1 MPVKY
6 EFKDKDTRIKAE
18 TTLRSRCKVSCTTP
32 YPVIL
37 HESIKRVID
46 MVKKQFP
53 GEFVR
58 VNVDPNKVCL
68 FVARRGNKDT
78 EWTYLREGIPIPKK
92 ALNVSTRT
100 VPKDLSFDYLP
111 ECLRDFTPT
120 KPQRGRSGRKP
131 STPEATTMN
140 E

>member
-1 MPVKY
+1 MLIRVGEGTIQNKY
-6 EFKDKDTRIKAE
+6 VFH
-18 TTLRSRCKVSCTTP
+18 TLN
-32 YPVIL
+32 
-37 HESIKRVID
+37 

-58 VNVDPNKVCL
+58 VNVDPNKFCL
-68 FVARRGNKDT
+68 FVARRSNKDT
-78 EWTYLREGIPIPKK
+78 EWTYLREGIPIPKE

-131 STPEATTMN
+131 STSEAISMN